1 MMMKLL
7 PILLLLLPSMAFGQ
21 GDPAL
26 KGLEGRATRLEAH
39 RGRLEQLLAAQVRRI
54 GRLKSQTPGVRRDY
68 QLKSA
73 LRENQALASKL
84 TGLQEQIREL
94 NAKLVA
100 AYDRTIAS
108 TTDPGE
114 RARLKQ
120 RRDKLARSAR
130 QAPRI
135 VTRES
140 ANPLDS
146 AEDLE
151 EKADLLKDSEEK
163 VRRQLRQIQ
172 RQIQRL
178 KHRAQ
183 LKRHSRAVDDSP
195 FVEDSPRRLA
205 RAKTSSGSGK
215 TAGTTAMDGDGYEV
229 APQEPT
235 PAPPAAGFDS
245 SAKTNDANAP
255 AGGGAWAGSPGR
267 SEASGG
273 TDLNLTIRGVMDPG
287 TLREL
292 QQAARSGNVQDR
304 IAALEKARKR
314 LEQMA
319 RKLGSQATKLRKQ
332 AKAVK

>member
-1 MMMKLL
+1 
-7 PILLLLLPSMAFGQ
+7 
-21 GDPAL
+21 
-26 KGLEGRATRLEAH
+26 
-39 RGRLEQLLAAQVRRI
+39 VRRI
-54 GRLKSQTPGVRRDY
+54 GRLKSQPPGVRRDY

-73 LRENQALASKL
+73 LRENQELASKL

-94 NAKLVA
+94 NTKLVA

-183 LKRHSRAVDDSP
+183 LKRHSQAVDDSP

-215 TAGTTAMDGDGYEV
+215 TAGTTAMDGDAYEV
-229 APQEPT
+229 APQDPSAPPST
-235 PAPPAAGFDS
+235 PAPSAGLDS
-245 SAKTNDANAP
+245 NTKMNDGAT
-255 AGGGAWAGSPGR
+255 AGGGSWTGTPGR

>member
-1 MMMKLL
+1 MMKLL
-7 PILLLLLPSMAFGQ
+7 PILMLLLPSVALGQ
-21 GDPAL
+21 GEPAL
-26 KGLEGRATRLEAH
+26 NALVGRAARLEAH

-54 GRLKSQTPGVRRDY
+54 SRLKSQPPGVRRDY
-68 QLKSA
+68 QLKGA
-73 LRENQALASKL
+73 LRENQELATKL
-84 TGLQEQIREL
+84 TGLQEEIREL
-94 NAKLVA
+94 NTRLVA
-100 AYDRTIAS
+100 AYDGAIAS
-108 TTDPGE
+108 TADPAE

-130 QAPRI
+130 QGPRI

-172 RQIQRL
+172 QQIQRL
-178 KHRAQ
+178 KHRAR

-205 RAKTSSGSGK
+205 RAKTGSGK
-215 TAGTTAMDGDGYEV
+215 SAGATAMDGDAYET
-229 APQEPT
+229 APQDPAV
-235 PAPPAAGFDS
+235 PAPPSAGLDSNTKMNDGAA
-245 SAKTNDANAP
+245 
-255 AGGGAWAGSPGR
+255 AGGGSWTGSPGR
-267 SEASGG
+267 SEAGG
-273 TDLNLTIRGVMDPG
+273 TDLSLTIRGVMDPG

-314 LEQMA
+314 LEQVA
-319 RKLGSQATKLRKQ
+319 RGLSTQASKLRKQ